1 MAPTTSSILK
11 FTYFMVLFIISY
23 FSYLPA
29 TEPDTLWTRTF
40 GGDSSDIG
48 YQVQQTIDSGF
59 VIVGETK
66 SFGAGNTD
74 VYLIRT
80 DSNGDTLWTK
90 TFGGTFYDRGN
101 SVQQTSDGG
110 FIIVGETS
118 SFGAGNADVYLI
130 RTNSNGDTLW
140 IKTYGGDDSDRGYSI
155 QKTSDDGFIIA
166 GETKS
171 FGAGYY
177 DAYLIR
183 TNSNGDTLWTKTY
196 GGTGDD
202 HSYSI
207 YQTNDSGFVVA
218 GQKEAFSA
226 IDPDNI
232 DAFLIRLNSNG
243 DTLWTKTYDAT
254 DYDVGYSVQQTNYGG
269 FIITG
274 SIYDVDATTEDV
286 YLIHTNSNGD
296 TIWTRT
302 FGGYSMEAGSCVKQ
316 TLNGE
321 FIISGYTWSIGAGF
335 YDVYLIRVDT
345 EGSTLWEQTYGGT
358 EYDEG
363 NSIQQTSDGGFIIAG
378 ATQSFGAGGSDVYLI
393 RLDTITT
400 GIKKCNPAN
409 NFIADNY
416 IVSFDYKNNLI
427 SIHYGVPYSS
437 SVKIEAYDI
446 QGKLVNKIVD
456 KFLQK
461 GYYSVKWDTKQGNNK
476 SLAGGVYFLKLS
488 VNGFA
493 LSRKVTIVR

>member
-1 MAPTTSSILK
+1 MTPTISSILK
-11 FTYFMVLFIISY
+11 SSYFPVLFT
-23 FSYLPA
+23 FSFFSHLLA

-66 SFGAGNTD
+66 SFGAGNAD

-80 DSNGDTLWTK
+80 NPDGDTLWTK
-90 TFGGTFYDRGN
+90 TFGGTFYDIGN
-101 SVQQTSDGG
+101 SILQTDDGG
-110 FIIVGETS
+110 FIIVGETA
-118 SFGAGNADVYLI
+118 SFGTGNADV
-130 RTNSNGDTLW
+130 
-140 IKTYGGDDSDRGYSI
+140 
-155 QKTSDDGFIIA
+155 
-166 GETKS
+166 
-171 FGAGYY
+171 
-177 DAYLIR
+177 YLIR

-196 GGTGDD
+196 GGTDSDRGYSIQKTDDGGFIIAGETKSFGAGYYDVYLIRTNSNGDTLWTKTYGGTD
-202 HSYSI
+202 GDQSYSI
-207 YQTNDSGFVVA
+207 CKTGDSGFVIA
-218 GQKEAFSA
+218 GQKEVFSVTN
-226 IDPDNI
+226 PDNI

-243 DTLWTKTYDAT
+243 DTLWTKTYDVT
-254 DYDVGYSVQQTNYGG
+254 DYDVGYSVQQTSYGG

-274 SIYDVDATTEDV
+274 LIYTVDATTEDV
-286 YLIHTNSNGD
+286 HLIRTKSNGD
-296 TIWTRT
+296 TLWTRT
-302 FGGYSMEAGSCVKQ
+302 FGGTSMDAGASVKQ
-316 TLNGE
+316 TFDGGY
-321 FIISGYTWSIGAGF
+321 IIAGYTWSMGAGF
-335 YDVYLIRVDT
+335 YDVYVIRVDA
-345 EGSTLWEQTYGGT
+345 EGGTLWEQTYGGS

-400 GIKKCNPAN
+400 GIKKYNPAN

-416 IVSFDYKNNLI
+416 TVSFDYKNNLI
-427 SIHYGVPYSS
+427 SIHYSIPYSS

-461 GYYSVKWDTKQGNNK
+461 GYYSIKWDTKQGNNK